1 VIVPAGSPTPSGL
14 AGWLVVDVPLLVAGG
29 GVVLAASILGGVT
42 GFGFSLVCA
51 PLLLLAGFPLADVVV
66 VNLTISGTTR
76 LATLAKLR
84 HFVNRRRAG
93 WLVIGVVPGLLLGF
107 LVRDAVDDAV
117 LKVGAGAL
125 AVVVAVYLM
134 ARPPAGRSV
143 DAGPPPRLHSGIA
156 GLLGGFLG
164 ITTSLN
170 GPPPVILLSR
180 QRAEPREF
188 VADMAVYLI
197 VGNGLALLLIHLGG
211 GLALDRLWL
220 LLACWLPVALVGNA
234 VGLTYGSRLPADLFR
249 VLTLC
254 LVVVTGLA
262 TVVTTLG
269 GR

>member
-1 VIVPAGSPTPSGL
+1 MDL
-14 AGWLVVDVPLLVAGG
+14 PLLIAGG
-29 GVVLAASILGGVT
+29 GVVLGASVLGGVT

-66 VNLTISGTTR
+66 VNLTIAGTTR
-76 LATLAKLR
+76 LATLVKLR

-93 WLVIGVVPGLLLGF
+93 WLVMGVVPGLLLGF

-117 LKVGAGAL
+117 LKVGAGG
-125 AVVVAVYLM
+125 VAVLVAAYLLF
-134 ARPPAGRSV
+134 RPPALPPA

-197 VGNGLALLLIHLGG
+197 VGNGLALLLIHLGD
-211 GLALDRLWL
+211 GLALDRLGL
-220 LLACWLPVALVGNA
+220 LLACWLPVALLGN
-234 VGLTYGSRLPADLFR
+234 GLGLAYGSRLPADLFR

-254 LVVVTGLA
+254 LVLVTGSA
-262 TVVTTLG
+262 TVITTLA
-269 GR
+269 

>member
-1 VIVPAGSPTPSGL
+1 M
-14 AGWLVVDVPLLVAGG
+14 DPLLLIVG
-29 GVVLAASILGGVT
+29 GVVVLGASVLGGVT
-42 GFGFSLVCA
+42 GFGFALVCT

-66 VNLTISGTTR
+66 VNLAISGTTR
-76 LATLAKLR
+76 VATVVRLR
-84 HFVNRRRAG
+84 HSVNRRRAG
-93 WLVIGVVPGLLLGF
+93 WLVIGVVPGLLVGL

-117 LKVGAGAL
+117 LKVGAGA
-125 AVVVAVYLM
+125 VAVAVALYLL
-134 ARPPAGRSV
+134 ARPPAPRAA
-143 DAGPPPRLHSGIA
+143 DAGPPPRLPSAVA
-156 GLLGGFLG
+156 GALGGFLG

-197 VGNGLALLLIHLGG
+197 VGNGLALLVLHLGG

-220 LLACWLPVALVGNA
+220 LLASWLPVAFAGNA
-234 VGLTYGSRLPADLFR
+234 LGLAYGSRLPAGPFR
-249 VLTLC
+249 LLTLG

-262 TVVTTLG
+262 TVVTTLA